1 MAYEHQIHKTEQ
13 KKKKKI
19 KKDDINCNSS
29 ITYNYVYSR
38 TTEGN

>member
-1 MAYEHQIHKTEQ
+1 MAYEHRIQKTEQ
-13 KKKKKI
+13 KKKKN